1 MILQWRKLQLA
12 QEHNNIFTSWDET
25 QISPPHAH
33 LHKPGSAPRPYQPR
47 ARLRAVILTSPLPL
61 PALAATCRVTNC
73 RPLWLRCSTSLPG
86 SPSSQQGKASRGVKG
101 EQPWSRETGLQHE
114 KTGCPTSPGG
124 KQEAWGTTATT
135 LPTGSTTV
143 LGLDTA
149 SGPCGLNGNPEAEF
163 CRQHGHDT
171 GREAAFRTG
180 FLPTALSFTEC
191 LLRGRHCGLVVRGC
205 SVASSSHSSAGQAA
219 FSPNDT

>member
-101 EQPWSRETGLQHE
+101 EQPWSRETGLR
-114 KTGCPTSPGG
+114 TRRLAVPPALGASRRPGG
-124 KQEAWGTTATT
+124 PPPLPCPQAPRQFWGWT
-135 LPTGSTTV
+135 
-143 LGLDTA
+143 
-149 SGPCGLNGNPEAEF
+149 
-163 CRQHGHDT
+163 R
-171 GREAAFRTG
+171 R
-180 FLPTALSFTEC
+180 
-191 LLRGRHCGLVVRGC
+191 LVPV
-205 SVASSSHSSAGQAA
+205 
-219 FSPNDT
+219 D